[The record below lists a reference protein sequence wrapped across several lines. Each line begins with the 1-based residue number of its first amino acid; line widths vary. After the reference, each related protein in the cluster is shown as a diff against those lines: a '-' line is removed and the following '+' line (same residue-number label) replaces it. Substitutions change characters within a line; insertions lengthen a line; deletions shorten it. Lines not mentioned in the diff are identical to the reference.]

1 MSTNTDAEAIVHEL
15 TTRQHLTPHR
25 ALSEIISETVDATGV
40 CPVAA
45 QRALGWMNLSPDRS
59 IGRLRRSELIQLARC
74 MYRFWHETAPH
85 GAASPAPSK

>member
-1 MSTNTDAEAIVHEL
+1 MNTNTDAEAIVHEL

-25 ALSEIISETVDATGV
+25 PLREIVAETVDATGV
-40 CPVAA
+40 CPGAA
-45 QRALGWMNLSPDRS
+45 QRALGWMNLSPDRA

-74 MYRFWHETAPH
+74 MYRFWQELAPH